1 MGGEK
6 LKNFEINKGGPKSFR
21 NKSQNEVGVLDFILA
36 ILLIKVYNNRTP
48 SFLRFI

>member
-21 NKSQNEVGVLDFILA
+21 NKSQNEVSVLNFIFPIPL
-36 ILLIKVYNNRTP
+36 KYR
-48 SFLRFI
+48 